1 LAKEGGVVILSS
13 EDQTWTDNLSYP
25 AHNGD
30 NSVGLYPD
38 GGSQY
43 YVMTKTTIGQS
54 NVMNSYAKTFENIMP
69 GIKET
74 TDYHKDITIAYHN
87 GDIVIRSNSDY
98 VLLNISSISAQTF
111 IQERISLNGGTA
123 TVSIESLPRGIY
135 IVTAKDNNG
144 NSKTIKVMKN

>member
-1 LAKEGGVVILSS
+1 MILSS
-13 EDQTWTDNLSYP
+13 EDQAWADSLSYP
-25 AHNGD
+25 AHTGD

-43 YVMTKTTIGQS
+43 YVMTKTTLGQS
-54 NVMNSYAKTFENIMP
+54 NVMNSYAKNFENVMP
-69 GIKET
+69 GSGSGEGIGET
-74 TDYHKDITIAYHN
+74 SGYNNTNMAYYN
-87 GDIVIRSNSDY
+87 GNIVIRSNSDY

-144 NSKTIKVMKN
+144 NSKTFKVMKN